1 MLILNKID
9 RINRSKHIKIQNTQ
23 NINKINITTINME
36 NKISIII
43 SETIRITRK
52 GIKKK
57 DITIKNKKNIVN
69 IEKSNLSSQIM
80 IFY

>member
-69 IEKSNLSSQIM
+69 IEKSNLSS
-80 IFY
+80 